1 MAKKKTKKSL
11 TKGQCHIQAS
21 FGNTFITITDLN
33 GAAVAWSSAGH
44 MGFKGGKKGT
54 PFAAQVAM
62 EDILK
67 KIQPMGLQSVEVFI
81 KGPGAGREAAAR
93 SLISSGLRVTSL
105 RDVTPVPHNGCRPP
119 KRRRV

>member
-1 MAKKKTKKSL
+1 MVKKKTKKSL

-21 FGNTFITITDLN
+21 FGNTLITITDLN
-33 GAAVAWSSAGH
+33 GASVAWSSAGH

-67 KIQPMGLQSVEVFI
+67 KVQSMGLQSVDVFI

-93 SLISSGLRVTSL
+93 TLISSGLRVNSL
-105 RDVTPVPHNGCRPP
+105 QDVTPVPHNGCRPP